1 MRKLYL
7 VMVLVI
13 FMQAC
18 SINDFFLLTN
28 TDAPKVTPT
37 TTSVPFLWPTITRNP
52 PATATPTIVRFP
64 TFDPYLP
71 TETVVPMPLFI
82 GTNTITP
89 YAPPATFKPDVGFAL
104 VTVADNKIFWGVCT
118 PNKTTITARVE
129 NPEEVISA
137 VIFVQVK
144 SAIEED
150 YTPWTTGNVML
161 NHMDGTFSYVLE
173 ATEIE
178 GHNHYKNSWVRVQ
191 LVATNKDGVEVG
203 RTKVYTEVIALSP
216 CMCYEPLKGCPTP
229 MP

>member
-1 MRKLYL
+1 MRKANL
-7 VMVLVI
+7 VWMLVI
-13 FMQAC
+13 FLQAC
-18 SINDFFLLTN
+18 SINDFFLLGNTN
-28 TDAPKVTPT
+28 VPKYTPT
-37 TTSVPFLWPTITRNP
+37 TTSAPFLWPTITRTP
-52 PATATPTIVRFP
+52 HAIATPTIVRFP

-71 TETVVPMPLFI
+71 TGTAVTVPLFI

-89 YAPPATFKPDVGFAL
+89 YAPPATFQPDIGFAL
-104 VTVADNKIFWGVCT
+104 VTIADNKIFWGDCK

-129 NPEEVISA
+129 NPEEVISV
-137 VIFVQVK
+137 VILVQVK

-150 YTPWTTGNVML
+150 YTPWTTGNVMF
-161 NHMDGTFSYVLE
+161 NHKDGTFSYVLE

-216 CMCYEPLKGCPTP
+216 CMCLEPLKGCPLPTP
-229 MP
+229 